1 MDIIRDMIVADR
13 GSPRQFRKGPLP
25 EDVGPD
31 TIGRL
36 RRAGALPAIV
46 LDEADNAAIDAF
58 AQLIETAPARKGKT
72 K

>member
-25 EDVGPD
+25 DDAGPD

-36 RRAGALPAIV
+36 RRAGALPAEV
-46 LDEADNAAIDAF
+46 KAEMVEPVAAV
-58 AQLIETAPARKGKT
+58 RKGK

>member
-25 EDVGPD
+25 EGVEAD
-31 TIGRL
+31 TVARL
-36 RRAGALPAIV
+36 RRAGALPREV
-46 LDEADNAAIDAF
+46 TEVD
-58 AQLIETAPARKGKT
+58 TAEPVAEVRKGKV

>member
-25 EDVGPD
+25 EDVGAD
-31 TIGRL
+31 TIARL
-36 RRAGALPAIV
+36 RRAGALPR
-46 LDEADNAAIDAF
+46 EAAEV
-58 AQLIETAPARKGKT
+58 AQVEPVAEVRKGKT